1 MASRLSE
8 ELDRRLDDLLLVFF
22 DVETTGLN
30 PHFGDR
36 VCEVAAVRCRSGRE
50 LAAYHSLVDP
60 HREISPGA
68 FRVNRITPTDL
79 AGAPDFGDIARELL
93 AMFEDAVMV
102 AHNAPFDLGFLAA
115 ELSRLQRKVP
125 PLIVLD
131 TLAIARS
138 AFHFPSN
145 ALQRVADHLDLR
157 TKQRHRALDDVR
169 LTARVFEILTER
181 LRNRG
186 VRTLADLLHWQ
197 GGEILPPPQHYT
209 PLPPTI
215 QEALST
221 DGVLRIRYVSAKGE
235 DTTRMVKPRRVT
247 ERQDYLYLEAHC
259 YLREA
264 LRVFRLDRI
273 LEMENVLSPK
283 LPDE

>member
-1 MASRLSE
+1 MVSRLDE

-36 VCEVAAVRCRSGRE
+36 VCEVATVRSKSGAE
-50 LAAYHSLVDP
+50 LSAYHSLVNP

-68 FRVNRITPTDL
+68 FRVNRITRADL
-79 AGAPDFGDIARELL
+79 VGAPDFGDIADELL
-93 AMFEDAVMV
+93 ATFDGAAMV

-115 ELSRLQRKVP
+115 ELSRVQRMVP

-145 ALQRVADHLDLR
+145 ALQRVADHLGLS
-157 TKQRHRALDDVR
+157 TTQRHRALDDVR
-169 LTARVFEILTER
+169 LTARVFEILAER
-181 LRNRG
+181 LWGRG
-186 VRTLADLLHWQ
+186 VRTLADLLHRQ
-197 GGEILPPPQHYT
+197 GGEIHPPPQHYT

-215 QEALST
+215 EEALSS
-221 DGVLRIRYVSAKGE
+221 DGLLRIRYVSAKGE
-235 DTTRMVKPRRVT
+235 ETTRMVKPRRVT
-247 ERQDYLYLEAHC
+247 ERRDYLYLEAHC

-264 LRVFRLDRI
+264 LRVFRLDRV
-273 LEMENVLSPK
+273 LEMENVLGPA